1 VLPPMLRER
10 RSIKKNYGDSIK
22 SMALSIIVSTTAE
35 QVELVSDVLWSLG
48 VVAIEEHWDTDH
60 DVRLQT
66 SLGNDRDVVT
76 QVLNSLSWSATWIL
90 SEVDENVGDN
100 WRAFARPVL
109 VGKRLVIAPQWSS
122 AAHIDEILRVM
133 ENSAEALIVTIE
145 PGSTFGMGDHP
156 TTMASLLAIE
166 KYLMFDDEVIDVG
179 CGSGVLGITS
189 LLLGARRATGIDISA
204 ASIEVSRA
212 NAESNGVADRWSV
225 STEPLG
231 RVEYPARI
239 VVANILAPALIELSE
254 QLRRLVSP
262 GGFLIISGVLT
273 QNYSHVAE
281 ALRPLREV
289 DRIDLEQWSAVVFS
303 RE

>member
-1 VLPPMLRER
+1 
-10 RSIKKNYGDSIK
+10 
-22 SMALSIIVSTTAE
+22 MALSIIVSTTAE
-35 QVELVSDVLWSLG
+35 QVELVSDALWSLG

-66 SLGNDRDVVT
+66 SLGNDREVVT

-122 AAHIDEILRVM
+122 AAHIDEILRAM
-133 ENSAEALIVTIE
+133 DNSQEALIVTIE

-166 KYLMFDDEVIDVG
+166 KYLLLDDEVIDVG

-225 STEPLG
+225 NTDALEQIDS
-231 RVEYPARI
+231 PARI

-262 GGFLIISGVLT
+262 TGVLIISGVLT
-273 QNYSHVAE
+273 QNYAHVAE

-289 DRIDLEQWSAVVFS
+289 DRIDLEQWSAVVFTH
-303 RE
+303 E

>member
-1 VLPPMLRER
+1 
-10 RSIKKNYGDSIK
+10 
-22 SMALSIIVSTTAE
+22 MALSIIVSTTAE
-35 QVELVSDVLWSLG
+35 QVELVSDALWSLG

-66 SLGNDRDVVT
+66 SLGNDREVVT

-122 AAHIDEILRVM
+122 AAHIDEILRAM
-133 ENSAEALIVTIE
+133 DHSREALIVTIE

-166 KYLMFDDEVIDVG
+166 KYLLLDDEVIDVG

-225 STEPLG
+225 NTDALEQIDS
-231 RVEYPARI
+231 PARI

-262 GGFLIISGVLT
+262 TGVLIISGVLT
-273 QNYSHVAE
+273 QNYAHVAE

-303 RE
+303 HE

>member
-1 VLPPMLRER
+1 
-10 RSIKKNYGDSIK
+10 
-22 SMALSIIVSTTAE
+22 MALSIIVSTTAE

-66 SLGNDRDVVT
+66 SLGNDREVVT

-122 AAHIDEILRVM
+122 AAHIDEIVRAM
-133 ENSAEALIVTIE
+133 DNSQEALIVTIE

-166 KYLMFDDEVIDVG
+166 KYLLLDDEVIDIG

-225 STEPLG
+225 NTDALEQIDS
-231 RVEYPARI
+231 PARI

-262 GGFLIISGVLT
+262 TGVLIISGVLT
-273 QNYSHVAE
+273 QNYAHVAE

-303 RE
+303 HE

>member
-1 VLPPMLRER
+1 
-10 RSIKKNYGDSIK
+10 
-22 SMALSIIVSTTAE
+22 MALSIIVSTTAE

-66 SLGNDRDVVT
+66 SLGNDREVVT

-122 AAHIDEILRVM
+122 AAHIDEILRAM
-133 ENSAEALIVTIE
+133 DHSREALIVTIE

-166 KYLMFDDEVIDVG
+166 KYLLLDDEVIDIG

-225 STEPLG
+225 NTDALEQIDS
-231 RVEYPARI
+231 PARI

-262 GGFLIISGVLT
+262 TGVLIISGVLT
-273 QNYSHVAE
+273 QNYAHVAE

-303 RE
+303 HE

>member
-1 VLPPMLRER
+1 MLRGQ
-10 RSIKKNYGDSIK
+10 RSIKNNYGDLIK
-22 SMALSIIVSTTAE
+22 SMTLSIVISTTAE

-66 SLGNDRDVVT
+66 ALGDDREVVT
-76 QVLNSLSWSATWIL
+76 QVLDSLSWPATWTF
-90 SEVDENVGDN
+90 SEVDDNVGDS
-100 WRAFARPVL
+100 WRAFAKPVL
-109 VGKRLVIAPQWSS
+109 VGKRLVITPQWSS
-122 AAHIDEILRVM
+122 AAHIDEVLRAM
-133 ENSAEALIVTIE
+133 DHSQEALVVTIE

-166 KYLMFDDEVIDVG
+166 KYLLLDDDVIDVG
-179 CGSGVLGITS
+179 CGSGVLGITA

-204 ASIEVSRA
+204 ASIQVSRA
-212 NAESNGVADRWSV
+212 NARSNQVADRWSV
-225 STEPLG
+225 STEGLG
-231 RVEYPARI
+231 QIESPARI
-239 VVANILAPALIELSE
+239 VVANMLAPALIELSE

-262 GGFLIISGVLT
+262 TGFLIISGVLT
-273 QNYSHVAE
+273 QNYAHVAE

-303 RE
+303 HE

>member
-1 VLPPMLRER
+1 
-10 RSIKKNYGDSIK
+10 
-22 SMALSIIVSTTAE
+22 MALSIIVSTTAE

-48 VVAIEEHWDTDH
+48 VVAIEEHWDTEH

-66 SLGNDRDVVT
+66 SLGNDREVVT

-100 WRAFARPVL
+100 WRSFARPVL

-122 AAHIDEILRVM
+122 AAHINEVLREM
-133 ENSAEALIVTIE
+133 DDAKEALIVTIE

-166 KYLMFDDEVIDVG
+166 KYLMFDDEVIDFG

-189 LLLGARRATGIDISA
+189 LLLGARCATGIDINP

-231 RVEYPARI
+231 RVESPARI
-239 VVANILAPALIELSE
+239 VVANILAPALIELSDE
-254 QLRRLVSP
+254 LKRLTKPDGLLV
-262 GGFLIISGVLT
+262 ISGVLT
-273 QNYSHVAE
+273 EHYEHVAQ
-281 ALRPLREV
+281 ALAPLQEC
-289 DRIDLEQWSAVVFS
+289 DRIEYGGWAAVAF
-303 RE
+303 RAR

>member
-1 VLPPMLRER
+1 
-10 RSIKKNYGDSIK
+10 
-22 SMALSIIVSTTAE
+22 MALSIIVSTTAE

-48 VVAIEEHWDTDH
+48 VVAIEEHWDTDQ

-66 SLGNDRDVVT
+66 SLGNDREVVT

-100 WRAFARPVL
+100 WRAFAKPVI

-122 AAHIDEILRVM
+122 AEHIDEVL
-133 ENSAEALIVTIE
+133 SAVDHSQEALIITIE

-166 KYLMFDDEVIDVG
+166 KYLLLGDEVIDVG
-179 CGSGVLGITS
+179 CGSGVLGIAS
-189 LLLGARRATGIDISA
+189 VLLGARYAIGIDISA

-225 STEPLG
+225 STDGLEQIDS
-231 RVEYPARI
+231 PAKI

-273 QNYSHVAE
+273 QNYAHVAE

-303 RE
+303 HE

>member
-1 VLPPMLRER
+1 
-10 RSIKKNYGDSIK
+10 
-22 SMALSIIVSTTAE
+22 MALSIIVSTTAR

-66 SLGNDRDVVT
+66 SLGNDREVVT

-100 WRAFARPVL
+100 WRAFAKPVI

-122 AAHIDEILRVM
+122 AEHIDEVL
-133 ENSAEALIVTIE
+133 SAVDHSREALIVTIE

-166 KYLMFDDEVIDVG
+166 KYLLLGDEVIDVG

-204 ASIEVSRA
+204 ASIEVSLA

-225 STEPLG
+225 STESLG
-231 RVEYPARI
+231 RIESPAKI

-273 QNYSHVAE
+273 QNYAHVAE
-281 ALRPLREV
+281 ALRPLLEV

-303 RE
+303 HE

>member
-1 VLPPMLRER
+1 
-10 RSIKKNYGDSIK
+10 
-22 SMALSIIVSTTAE
+22 
-35 QVELVSDVLWSLG
+35 
-48 VVAIEEHWDTDH
+48 
-60 DVRLQT
+60 
-66 SLGNDRDVVT
+66 
-76 QVLNSLSWSATWIL
+76 LSWSATWIL

-122 AAHIDEILRVM
+122 AAHIDEILRAM
-133 ENSAEALIVTIE
+133 DNSQEALIVTIE

-166 KYLMFDDEVIDVG
+166 KYLLLDDEVIDVG

-204 ASIEVSRA
+204 ASIQVSRA

-225 STEPLG
+225 STDALEQIDS
-231 RVEYPARI
+231 PARI

-262 GGFLIISGVLT
+262 TGVLIISGVLT
-273 QNYSHVAE
+273 QNYAHVAE

-303 RE
+303 QE

>member
-1 VLPPMLRER
+1 
-10 RSIKKNYGDSIK
+10 
-22 SMALSIIVSTTAE
+22 MALSIIVSTTAE

-66 SLGNDRDVVT
+66 SLGNDREVVT
-76 QVLNSLSWSATWIL
+76 EVLNSLSWSATWIL
-90 SEVDENVGDN
+90 SEIDENVGDN

-122 AAHIDEILRVM
+122 AVHINEVL
-133 ENSAEALIVTIE
+133 SAVDHSQEALIVTIE

-166 KYLMFDDEVIDVG
+166 KYLLLGDEVIDVG

-225 STEPLG
+225 STDEL
-231 RVEYPARI
+231 RQIESPARI

-262 GGFLIISGVLT
+262 TGFLIISGVLT
-273 QNYSHVAE
+273 QNYAHVAE

-289 DRIDLEQWSAVVFS
+289 DRIELEQWSAVVFS
-303 RE
+303 HE

>member
-1 VLPPMLRER
+1 
-10 RSIKKNYGDSIK
+10 
-22 SMALSIIVSTTAE
+22 MALSIIVSTTAE

-66 SLGNDRDVVT
+66 SLGNDREVVT

-90 SEVDENVGDN
+90 SEIDENVGDN

-122 AAHIDEILRVM
+122 AAHIDEILRAM
-133 ENSAEALIVTIE
+133 DNSQEALIVTIE

-166 KYLMFDDEVIDVG
+166 KYLLLDDEVIDIG

-225 STEPLG
+225 STDGLRQIES
-231 RVEYPARI
+231 PARI

-262 GGFLIISGVLT
+262 TGVLIISGVLT
-273 QNYSHVAE
+273 QNYAHVAE

-289 DRIDLEQWSAVVFS
+289 DRIDLEQWSAVIFAH
-303 RE
+303 E

>member
-1 VLPPMLRER
+1 MT
-10 RSIKKNYGDSIK
+10 
-22 SMALSIIVSTTAE
+22 LSIIVSTTAE

-48 VVAIEEHWDTDH
+48 VVAIEEHWDTDQ

-66 SLGNDRDVVT
+66 SLGNDREVVT
-76 QVLNSLSWSATWIL
+76 EVLNSLSWSATWIL
-90 SEVDENVGDN
+90 SEIDENVGDN

-122 AAHIDEILRVM
+122 AVHIDEVLREM
-133 ENSAEALIVTIE
+133 DDAKEALIVTIE

-231 RVEYPARI
+231 RVESPARI

-262 GGFLIISGVLT
+262 SGFLIISGVLT
-273 QNYSHVAE
+273 QNYAHVAE

-289 DRIDLEQWSAVVFS
+289 DRIDLEQWSAVVFTH
-303 RE
+303 E

>member
-1 VLPPMLRER
+1 
-10 RSIKKNYGDSIK
+10 
-22 SMALSIIVSTTAE
+22 MALSIIVSTTAE

-60 DVRLQT
+60 EVRLQT
-66 SLGNDRDVVT
+66 SLGNDREVVT
-76 QVLNSLSWSATWIL
+76 EVLNSLSWSATWIL

-100 WRAFARPVL
+100 WREFAKPVL

-122 AAHIDEILRVM
+122 AAQIDEILRAM
-133 ENSAEALIVTIE
+133 DDAKEALIITIE

-166 KYLMFDDEVIDVG
+166 KYLLLDDEVIDVG

-225 STEPLG
+225 STDALG
-231 RVEYPARI
+231 QIKSPVRI

-262 GGFLIISGVLT
+262 TGFLIISGVLT
-273 QNYSHVAE
+273 QNYAHVAE

-289 DRIDLEQWSAVVFS
+289 DRIELEQWSAVVFTH
-303 RE
+303 E

>member
-1 VLPPMLRER
+1 
-10 RSIKKNYGDSIK
+10 
-22 SMALSIIVSTTAE
+22 
-35 QVELVSDVLWSLG
+35 
-48 VVAIEEHWDTDH
+48 
-60 DVRLQT
+60 
-66 SLGNDRDVVT
+66 
-76 QVLNSLSWSATWIL
+76 L

-100 WRAFARPVL
+100 WRAFAKPVI
-109 VGKRLVIAPQWSS
+109 VGKRLVIAPRWSS
-122 AAHIDEILRVM
+122 AEHIDEVL
-133 ENSAEALIVTIE
+133 SAVDHSQEALIVTIE

-166 KYLMFDDEVIDVG
+166 KYLLLGDEVIDVG
-179 CGSGVLGITS
+179 CGSGVLGIAS
-189 LLLGARRATGIDISA
+189 VLLGASCAIGIDISA

-225 STEPLG
+225 STDGLEQIDS
-231 RVEYPARI
+231 PAKI

-273 QNYSHVAE
+273 QNYAHVAE

-289 DRIDLEQWSAVVFS
+289 DRIDLEQWSAVVFAH
-303 RE
+303 E

>member
-1 VLPPMLRER
+1 MLRGR

-66 SLGNDRDVVT
+66 SLGNDREVVT
-76 QVLNSLSWSATWIL
+76 EVLNSLSWSATWIL
-90 SEVDENVGDN
+90 SEIDENVGDN

-122 AAHIDEILRVM
+122 AMHINEVL
-133 ENSAEALIVTIE
+133 SAVDHSQEALIVTIE

-166 KYLMFDDEVIDVG
+166 KYLLLGDEVIDVG

-225 STEPLG
+225 STEAL
-231 RVEYPARI
+231 EQIESPARI

-273 QNYSHVAE
+273 QNYAHVAE
-281 ALRPLREV
+281 ALRPLLEV

-303 RE
+303 HE

>member
-1 VLPPMLRER
+1 MLRGR
-10 RSIKKNYGDSIK
+10 RSIEKNYGDSIK

-66 SLGNDRDVVT
+66 SLGNDREVVT

-122 AAHIDEILRVM
+122 AAHIDEILRAM
-133 ENSAEALIVTIE
+133 DNSAEALIVTIE

-189 LLLGARRATGIDISA
+189 LLLGARCATGIDINP

-231 RVEYPARI
+231 RVESPARI

-262 GGFLIISGVLT
+262 SGFLIISGVLT
-273 QNYSHVAE
+273 QNYAHVAE

-289 DRIDLEQWSAVVFS
+289 DRIDLEQWSAVVFTH
-303 RE
+303 E

>member
-1 VLPPMLRER
+1 
-10 RSIKKNYGDSIK
+10 
-22 SMALSIIVSTTAE
+22 
-35 QVELVSDVLWSLG
+35 
-48 VVAIEEHWDTDH
+48 VAIEEHWDTDH

-66 SLGNDRDVVT
+66 SLGNDREVVT

-90 SEVDENVGDN
+90 SEIDENVGDN

-122 AAHIDEILRVM
+122 AAHIDEILRAM
-133 ENSAEALIVTIE
+133 DNTAEALIVTIE

-166 KYLMFDDEVIDVG
+166 KYLLLDDEVIDVG

-225 STEPLG
+225 STEAL
-231 RVEYPARI
+231 EQIESPARI

-262 GGFLIISGVLT
+262 TGVLIISGVLT
-273 QNYSHVAE
+273 QNYAHVAE
-281 ALRPLREV
+281 ALRPLREA
-289 DRIDLEQWSAVVFS
+289 DRIDLEQWSAVVFTH
-303 RE
+303 E

>member
-1 VLPPMLRER
+1 MLRGR

-60 DVRLQT
+60 EVRLQT
-66 SLGNDRDVVT
+66 SLGNDREVVT

-100 WRAFARPVL
+100 WRAFAKPVL

-122 AAHIDEILRVM
+122 AAQIDEILRAM
-133 ENSAEALIVTIE
+133 DNSQETLIVTIE

-166 KYLMFDDEVIDVG
+166 KYLLLDDEVIDVG

-212 NAESNGVADRWSV
+212 NAESNGVTDRWSV
-225 STEPLG
+225 STDALEQIKS
-231 RVEYPARI
+231 PARI

-262 GGFLIISGVLT
+262 TGFLIISGVLT
-273 QNYSHVAE
+273 QNYAHVAE

-289 DRIDLEQWSAVVFS
+289 DRIELEQWSAVVFTH
-303 RE
+303 E

>member
-1 VLPPMLRER
+1 
-10 RSIKKNYGDSIK
+10 
-22 SMALSIIVSTTAE
+22 MALSIIVSTTAE
-35 QVELVSDVLWSLG
+35 QVELVSDALWSLG

-66 SLGNDRDVVT
+66 SLGNDREVVT

-122 AAHIDEILRVM
+122 AAHIDEILRAM
-133 ENSAEALIVTIE
+133 DNSQEALIVTIE

-166 KYLMFDDEVIDVG
+166 KYLLLDDEVIDVG

-225 STEPLG
+225 NTDALEQIDS
-231 RVEYPARI
+231 PARI

-262 GGFLIISGVLT
+262 TGVLIISGVLT
-273 QNYSHVAE
+273 QNYAHVAE

-303 RE
+303 HE

>member
-1 VLPPMLRER
+1 
-10 RSIKKNYGDSIK
+10 
-22 SMALSIIVSTTAE
+22 MALSIIVSTTAE

-48 VVAIEEHWDTDH
+48 VVAIEEHWDTNQ

-66 SLGNDRDVVT
+66 SLGNDREVVT
-76 QVLNSLSWSATWIL
+76 EVLNSLSWSATWIL
-90 SEVDENVGDN
+90 SEIDENVGDN

-122 AAHIDEILRVM
+122 AAHLDEILREM
-133 ENSAEALIVTIE
+133 DNSAQALIVTIE

-166 KYLMFDDEVIDVG
+166 KYLLLGDEVIDVG
-179 CGSGVLGITS
+179 CGSGVLGIAS
-189 LLLGARRATGIDISA
+189 VLLGARCAIGIDISA

-225 STEPLG
+225 STDGLG
-231 RVEYPARI
+231 QIDSPAKI

-254 QLRRLVSP
+254 QLRRLISP

-273 QNYSHVAE
+273 QNYAHVAE

-289 DRIDLEQWSAVVFS
+289 DRIDLEQWSAVVFAH
-303 RE
+303 E

>member
-1 VLPPMLRER
+1 MLRGR

-48 VVAIEEHWDTDH
+48 VVAIEKHWDTDH
-60 DVRLQT
+60 DLRLQT
-66 SLGNDRDVVT
+66 SLGNDREVVT
-76 QVLNSLSWSATWIL
+76 EVLNSLSWSATWIL
-90 SEVDENVGDN
+90 SEIDENVGDN

-122 AAHIDEILRVM
+122 AMHINEVL
-133 ENSAEALIVTIE
+133 SAVDHSQEALIVTIE

-225 STEPLG
+225 STEAL
-231 RVEYPARI
+231 EQIESPARI

-262 GGFLIISGVLT
+262 TGVLIISGVLT
-273 QNYSHVAE
+273 QNYAHVAE
-281 ALRPLREV
+281 ALRPLLEV

-303 RE
+303 HE

>member
-1 VLPPMLRER
+1 
-10 RSIKKNYGDSIK
+10 
-22 SMALSIIVSTTAE
+22 MALSIIVSTTAE

-60 DVRLQT
+60 EVRLQT
-66 SLGNDRDVVT
+66 SLGNDREVVT
-76 QVLNSLSWSATWIL
+76 EVLNSLSWSATWIL

-122 AAHIDEILRVM
+122 AAQIDEILRAM
-133 ENSAEALIVTIE
+133 DDAKEALIITIE

-166 KYLMFDDEVIDVG
+166 KYLLLDDEVIDVG

-225 STEPLG
+225 STDALG
-231 RVEYPARI
+231 QIKSPVRI

-262 GGFLIISGVLT
+262 TGFLIISGVLT
-273 QNYSHVAE
+273 QNYAHVAE

-289 DRIDLEQWSAVVFS
+289 DRIELEQWSAVVFTH
-303 RE
+303 E

>member
-1 VLPPMLRER
+1 
-10 RSIKKNYGDSIK
+10 
-22 SMALSIIVSTTAE
+22 MALSIIVSTTAE